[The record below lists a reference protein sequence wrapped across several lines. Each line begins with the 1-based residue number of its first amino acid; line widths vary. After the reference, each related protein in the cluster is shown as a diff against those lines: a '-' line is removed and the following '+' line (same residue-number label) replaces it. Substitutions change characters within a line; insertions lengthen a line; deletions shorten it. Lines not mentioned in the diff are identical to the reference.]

1 MLFHTEY
8 TEEALTCKQIHLNQP
23 PLYAQTKKVHKS
35 ISITMENFLK
45 RKRRGGGGGG
55 EGGADAINN
64 LYGSFHM
71 QL

>member
-45 RKRRGGGGGG
+45 RKRRGG
-55 EGGADAINN
+55 ADAINN